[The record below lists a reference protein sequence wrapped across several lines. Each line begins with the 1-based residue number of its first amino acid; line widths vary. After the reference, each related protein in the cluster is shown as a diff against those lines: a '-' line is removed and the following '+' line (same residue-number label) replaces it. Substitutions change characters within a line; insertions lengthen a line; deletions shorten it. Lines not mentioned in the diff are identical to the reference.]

1 MGCSTGEQAHNP
13 MSGKTIMEIDNKTF
27 NEIFNNRVK
36 IH

>member
-1 MGCSTGEQAHNP
+1 
-13 MSGKTIMEIDNKTF
+13 MSGKTIMEIENNTF